1 MPPTSIEDEQLK
13 AFLYYKFTSAA
24 HSKCQIRFVCQ
35 NEIPWHIFSDEI
47 DFLDFVRIIGIFLD
61 NAMEEAV
68 NTEEK
73 EITILLTGREN
84 ACEIRIENS
93 IRPQKEVVAGLSD
106 KGLGRGNGLLIADQ
120 ILKRYPNIILNS
132 YTRNGIFVQ
141 SLLIQTLS

>member
-1 MPPTSIEDEQLK
+1 
-13 AFLYYKFTSAA
+13 
-24 HSKCQIRFVCQ
+24 
-35 NEIPWHIFSDEI
+35 
-47 DFLDFVRIIGIFLD
+47 
-61 NAMEEAV
+61 MEEAV